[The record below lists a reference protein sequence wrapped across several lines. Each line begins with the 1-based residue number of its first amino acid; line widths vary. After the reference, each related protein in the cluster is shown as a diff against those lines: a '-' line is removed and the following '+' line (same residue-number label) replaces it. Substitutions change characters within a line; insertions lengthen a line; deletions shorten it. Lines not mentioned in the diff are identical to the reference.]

1 MIIVNLIGLVLN
13 FAGTLIVSLC
23 AGSFMNCVHAD
34 IEAHQVTLQALV
46 HGEHRIPHVVGL
58 DETRERELV
67 RSSRRLKF
75 GLALVVVGYL
85 LQAIA
90 LIPNI
95 VKYIAVL

>member
-13 FAGTLIVSLC
+13 FAGTIIVSVC
-23 AGSFMNCVHAD
+23 AGSFMKCVHDD

-46 HGEHRIPHVVGL
+46 HGEQRIPHVVGL
-58 DETRERELV
+58 DEARERELV
-67 RSSRRLKF
+67 KSAKHLRF
-75 GLALVVVGYL
+75 GLGLIVVGYL

-95 VKYIAVL
+95 LKDFHF